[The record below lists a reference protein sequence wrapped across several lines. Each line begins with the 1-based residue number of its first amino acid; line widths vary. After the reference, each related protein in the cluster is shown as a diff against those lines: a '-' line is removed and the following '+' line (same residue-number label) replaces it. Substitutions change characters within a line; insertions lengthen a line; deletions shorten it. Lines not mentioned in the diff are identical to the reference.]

1 MAKPLNPCV
10 SLNGNKMSL
19 SLEQIEQAA
28 EQIIKKL
35 ESGELKE
42 GCCMASIQTPVT
54 EAWELAG
61 QLTENDGLLDVQKQE
76 LFSQLDKSVQLQ
88 LKSSGYDDFD
98 LVYERLIQL
107 CDHCR

>member
-1 MAKPLNPCV
+1 MTQPLKPCV
-10 SLNGNKMSL
+10 SLNGEKMSL

-28 EQIIKKL
+28 EQIIQKF
-35 ESGELKE
+35 ESGEIKE

-61 QLTENDGLLDVQKQE
+61 QLTENDSLLDAQKQE

-88 LKSSGYDDFD
+88 LKSSDCDDFD
-98 LVYERLIQL
+98 LVYESLIQL
-107 CDHCR
+107 CEH